1 MNDIQNTTDHL
12 TDQQFQQLHDIL
24 LRERKKLLRS
34 HDELREALEAGGR
47 IDDEAGAD
55 NADIAASLAEQEQA
69 SRMASRSGQRLAA
82 IHDTLERMSKGEEF
96 GRCQHQNC
104 GEPISFDR
112 LEILPTTQQCQ
123 KHAG

>member
-12 TDQQFQQLHDIL
+12 TDQQFKQLHDIL
-24 LRERKKLLRS
+24 LQERKKLLRS

-47 IDDEAGAD
+47 MDDEAGAD

-82 IHDTLERMSKGEEF
+82 IHETLERMTKGKEF
-96 GRCQHQNC
+96 GQCQHRNC
-104 GEPISFDR
+104 GDPISFDR